1 MNGSISSKCR
11 FGNDLVLNWEK
22 ILYNLENINIYM
34 NSYEMDINKKHCFLE
49 YIGWTFGI
57 IFYCFLRFADGFSSL
72 FKLLKI
78 RDKNDFF

>member
-1 MNGSISSKCR
+1 
-11 FGNDLVLNWEK
+11 
-22 ILYNLENINIYM
+22 M